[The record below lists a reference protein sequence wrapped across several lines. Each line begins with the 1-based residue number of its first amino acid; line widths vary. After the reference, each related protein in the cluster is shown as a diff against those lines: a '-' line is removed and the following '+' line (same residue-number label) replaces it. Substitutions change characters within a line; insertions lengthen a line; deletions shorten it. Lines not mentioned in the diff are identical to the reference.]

1 MKKLINVVG
10 AVFVRNG
17 RILAAQRGPGKALP
31 GLWEFPGGKI
41 EEGESAEAA
50 LQREL
55 AEELRVDVE
64 VGSYLTTT
72 DYEYDFGTVS
82 LATYFVTLTDSEP
95 VLTEHVAIRW
105 LNRQELFEV
114 DWAPADIPA
123 VKLLAQRT
131 ELA

>member
-1 MKKLINVVG
+1 M
-10 AVFVRNG
+10 
-17 RILAAQRGPGKALP
+17 AAQRGPGKALP

-41 EEGESAEAA
+41 EAGETAEVA

-55 AEELRVDVE
+55 AEELKVDVE
-64 VGSYLTTT
+64 VGSYLTTS
-72 DYEYDFGTVS
+72 DYEYDFGVVS

-105 LNRQELFEV
+105 LSQQELFEV

-123 VKLLAQRT
+123 VELLAQRP
-131 ELA
+131 ELT

>member
-55 AEELRVDVE
+55 AEELKVDVE